1 MIVVPPRIKPFY
13 FEEPIFAGQAAQ
25 ITCLISEGD
34 LPLNISWSFSGYPN
48 KPLSELGI
56 STSMFG
62 QKANVL
68 LIESTGAQHRG
79 NYTCSVYSVP
89 SSTVTQYSTELNIH
103 GKFPRIMFT
112 IGLTSTN
119 PITYFINL

>member
-1 MIVVPPRIKPFY
+1 MCFCFFLLLVYPRIKPFY

-25 ITCLISEGD
+25 ATCLVSEGD
-34 LPLNISWSFSGYPN
+34 LPLNISWSFEGHSN

-56 STSMFG
+56 STNMFG

-79 NYTCSVYSVP
+79 NYTCSVYSIN
-89 SSTVTQYSTELNIH
+89 SSTVTWYSTELNIH
-103 GKFPRIMFT
+103 GKDLNQPGPKMK
-112 IGLTSTN
+112 
-119 PITYFINL
+119 Y